1 VGDIYQDIWD
11 ADQTGSG
18 VRPIF
23 DNQPLSDAE
32 RAAGFVAV
40 NSRLTDRQTSRDLRV
55 LPAAEIPA
63 SKLHTY
69 TLCKA
74 LFENYALDE
83 QSHEVE
89 TPEERQEAHDFVQAI
104 VDTAPMLVA
113 REYVERRTGTTIS
126 RDRWY
131 TTVFELWFRRFA
143 QGGDPDL
150 SGFEHVLVGEQE
162 GPKVQGY
169 HFWYKYLLDDG
180 FAAQVD
186 GGRDRFPNLAD
197 DRIRYLKSE
206 EAAGQMSFPE
216 SVTISFSWDAPDYD
230 RRAIRPLTKQ
240 VGGFFVG
247 CSPEGL
253 MALGTVRAHVA
264 ANAPKVAVINGAR
277 YELAM
282 FRSDDNKNLRTFYP
296 KFQGTAPVAPQPDP
310 VTPRPTEPIVSGR
323 VKIVAAMVNPV
334 GDDPD
339 RENVTLINMG
349 GTAISLDGWRLVD
362 KNDRRFAIQGVTLAG
377 GSAATLT
384 LRKETAQ
391 LSNQGG
397 EIRLI
402 NANNEVIHRVSYSK
416 QQAAREGE
424 TLIF

>member
-1 VGDIYQDIWD
+1 MGDIYQEIWD

-18 VRPIF
+18 VRPVF
-23 DNQPLSDAE
+23 DTHLLTDDD
-32 RAAGFVAV
+32 RAAGYVKV
-40 NSRLTDRQTSRDLRV
+40 NSRLNDRQPNQDLRV
-55 LPAAEIPA
+55 LPEAEIPPA
-63 SKLHTY
+63 KRATY
-69 TLCKA
+69 ALCKA

-83 QSHEVE
+83 QSQEVE
-89 TPEERQEAHDFVQAI
+89 TPEEREEAHDFVQAV

-113 REYVERRTGTTIS
+113 REYVEQRTGTTIS

-131 TTVFELWFRRFA
+131 TTVFEMWFRRFS
-143 QGGDPDL
+143 QGGDPAL

-180 FAAQVD
+180 FASEVD
-186 GGRDRFPNLAD
+186 NGRARFPNLAD

-206 EAAGQMSFPE
+206 EASGQMSFPE
-216 SVTISFSWDAPDYD
+216 TVTISFAWDAPDYD
-230 RRAIRPLTKQ
+230 ARAIRPLIKQ

-264 ANAPKVAVINGAR
+264 ANAPKTAVINGAS
-277 YELAM
+277 YELAV
-282 FRSDDNKNLRTFYP
+282 FRSPDNKNIRSFYP
-296 KFQGTAPVAPQPDP
+296 KFKGAVPEAPRPDP
-310 VTPRPTEPIVSGR
+310 GTPPPDRIVSGR
-323 VKIVAAMVNPV
+323 VKIVAAMVNPG
-334 GDDPD
+334 GDDAGQ
-339 RENVTLINMG
+339 ETVTLINMG
-349 GTAISLDGWRLVD
+349 GTAIPLDGWRLVD
-362 KNDRRFAIQGVTLAG
+362 KNNRQFRIEDLTLAG
-377 GSAATLT
+377 GFASTIRLP
-384 LRKETAQ
+384 RETAQ

-397 EIRLI
+397 EIRLL
-402 NANNEVIHRVSYSK
+402 NLNNEVVHRVTFSK